1 MVKRGVIM
9 SERIFEIF
17 IDGGYLRVERLQIPE
32 NKLKDEFNQLTWL
45 YRQLELALEEL
56 NEIIQV
62 HPDWKPQEEWE

>member
-1 MVKRGVIM
+1 M